1 MLMKVT
7 AGLLAVCCSHWGD
20 RCSGR
25 PAHCR
30 VPSDS
35 PGLGVCLNYEGL
47 QNREMKGTQGE
58 RHTKPE
64 KVTNTFVSLTQRD
77 DKERRGSEMRK
88 SHRHCLTIWCN
99 KMHTEGRE
107 AERMGELCAER
118 TPWLLFLCSLMLTLK
133 KEDFTQ
139 VNAGIHLIADISIHH
154 FLYIFR

>member
-118 TPWLLFLCSLMLTLK
+118 TPWLLFYALSCSFEKGGFHSGECWDTS
-133 KEDFTQ
+133 
-139 VNAGIHLIADISIHH
+139 HCWH
-154 FLYIFR
+154 FYSPFPVYF